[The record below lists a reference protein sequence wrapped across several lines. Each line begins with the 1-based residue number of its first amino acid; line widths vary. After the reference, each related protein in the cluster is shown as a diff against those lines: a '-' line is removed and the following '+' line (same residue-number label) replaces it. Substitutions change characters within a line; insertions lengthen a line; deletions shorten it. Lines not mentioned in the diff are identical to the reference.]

1 MNIILYTTH
10 CPKCTVIEKKLK
22 AKNIPFTEVD
32 DVETMQALGFHSLP
46 VLKVDDEILNFQ
58 QAYMLFAWLYKPVF
72 CVFIVVLHIL
82 F

>member
-46 VLKVDDEILNFQ
+46 VLKVDDEVLNFQ
-58 QAYMLFAWLYKPVF
+58 QAYKWVF
-72 CVFIVVLHIL
+72 SA
-82 F
+82 

>member
-22 AKNIPFTEVD
+22 AKNISYTEVD

-46 VLKVDDEILNFQ
+46 VLKVDDKVLNFQ
-58 QAYMLFAWLYKPVF
+58 QAYKWIFSA
-72 CVFIVVLHIL
+72 
-82 F
+82 

>member
-58 QAYMLFAWLYKPVF
+58 QAYKWVF
-72 CVFIVVLHIL
+72 SA
-82 F
+82 

>member
-22 AKNIPFTEVD
+22 AKNISYTEVD

-46 VLKVDDEILNFQ
+46 VLKVDDEVLNFQ
-58 QAYMLFAWLYKPVF
+58 QAYKWVF
-72 CVFIVVLHIL
+72 SA
-82 F
+82 